1 MQSKEVQKSKF
12 SNNGTLSPQKR
23 LNQARADAKRFY
35 GLTLEEAIELRNG
48 YCDIC
53 GVHAKK
59 MVIDHIIPKTYRG
72 VLCQQCNVRLG
83 WFEKRKDIIVGYIAY
98 SVKRKAKKR

>member
-35 GLTLEEAIELRNG
+35 GLTLEDRPRDSRPRRN
-48 YCDIC
+48 
-53 GVHAKK
+53 
-59 MVIDHIIPKTYRG
+59 
-72 VLCQQCNVRLG
+72 
-83 WFEKRKDIIVGYIAY
+83 F
-98 SVKRKAKKR
+98 